1 MILHFVQ
8 PHGMLGLWPGK
19 KVTGAHESL
28 TADAEEMRIFV
39 AIGQARTLTEAAVS
53 LGIPLFTVSRVLKRI
68 EVKAKLVLIRRG
80 ASGLQL
86 TGAGREYLGAC
97 LGFLDSLQ
105 AVDEVVEKHRK
116 APEGVLR
123 VSSPVPFAPHVLAPI
138 LPGFQ
143 KQYPDLRVDITL
155 YCSNWDQSPNAVH
168 DIFLKVK
175 SPRDSRL
182 HQTVF
187 PAIRQG
193 LFASREY
200 LASRGEPTLPYDLEH
215 HACLGQTRDHSA
227 FAWNLSRKSE
237 QVPVRPNYAL
247 VVSDID
253 VLVELVLQS
262 GGIAVLPLWRAHPE
276 VACKRLIRVLPKWT
290 PTGIPFCALHTRRT
304 RMASREAAF
313 LALLG
318 DIVGTRKDPRCNGAD
333 PALFFAPIR

>member
-1 MILHFVQ
+1 MARKEGFERHTKL
-8 PHGMLGLWPGK
+8 
-19 KVTGAHESL
+19 L
-28 TADAEEMRIFV
+28 TADAEQMRIFV

-53 LGIPLFTVSRVLKRI
+53 LQLPLFTVSRVLKRI
-68 EVKAKLVLIRRG
+68 EERAKLSLIRRD

-86 TGAGREYLGAC
+86 TGAGREYFSAC
-97 LGFLDSLQ
+97 LGVLDSLR
-105 AVDEVVEKHRK
+105 AVDEVLEKHRK

-123 VSSPVPFAPHVLAPI
+123 VGSPVPFARHVLAPI
-138 LPGFQ
+138 LPDFQ

-155 YCSNWDQSPNAVH
+155 YCSDWDQSPNAVH
-168 DIFLKVK
+168 DIFLKVR

-193 LFASREY
+193 LFASPEY
-200 LASRGEPTLPYDLEH
+200 LALRGKPTLPYDLEH

-237 QVPVRPNYAL
+237 QMPVRPNFTL

-253 VLVELVLQS
+253 VLVGLVLRS
-262 GGIAVLPLWRAHPE
+262 GGIAVLPIWQAHPE
-276 VACKRLIRVLPKWT
+276 VARKRLVRVLPEWT
-290 PTGIPFCALHTRRT
+290 PAELPFCALHTRRT
-304 RMASREAAF
+304 RMTSREAAL
-313 LALLG
+313 LAFLG

-333 PALFFAPIR
+333 PALFFTPVR